1 MDGYQPY
8 KPQRRLLGI
17 KRGRFR
23 WGGLSAFRAHN
34 GSHLGPDDISVKRT
48 PQPQPFAT
56 EAPWDLYQRP
66 STRMQWLLP
75 SYHYT
80 TCCRSRLPSILGVC
94 RNPAWPPPMGTWG
107 LSQQPPKYW
116 SDQPGSMDGDCGLIT
131 HPVRGIAHT
140 TLLKFRVA
148 ARPNS
153 ITHRTTPKTQNIR
166 GTRGG

>member
-1 MDGYQPY
+1 MDGRPRSGMDGYQPY

-23 WGGLSAFRAHN
+23 WDCLSAFGAHN

-94 RNPAWPPPMGTWG
+94 RNPAWPPPMGTRG
-107 LSQQPPKYW
+107 LSQQPPKHW
-116 SDQPGSMDGDCGLIT
+116 SDQPGSMDGDCGLLT
-131 HPVRGIAHT
+131 HPVRGIRPYHAPE
-140 TLLKFRVA
+140 VQGSCA
-148 ARPNS
+148 A
-153 ITHRTTPKTQNIR
+153 
-166 GTRGG
+166 